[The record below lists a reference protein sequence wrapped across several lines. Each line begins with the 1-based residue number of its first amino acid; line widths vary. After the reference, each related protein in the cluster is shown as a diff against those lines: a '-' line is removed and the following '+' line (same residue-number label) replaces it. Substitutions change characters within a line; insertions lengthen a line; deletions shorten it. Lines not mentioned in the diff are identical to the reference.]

1 MSYRNE
7 MKEDFKVICFV
18 LTVICAI
25 VSVAITMFAIG
36 IFFVRGC
43 VPTLTA
49 ASDKF
54 AESVVESKGEDF
66 DEHSWKID
74 KKDGGKERT
83 KKDDQ
88 NENPKNIEQDSA
100 GLEGA

>member
-7 MKEDFKVICFV
+7 MKEDFKVVCYILAV
-18 LTVICAI
+18 VCAI
-25 VSVAITMFAIG
+25 ASVMVTMFASG

-43 VPTLTA
+43 IPTLTA

-54 AESVVESKGEDF
+54 AERVVESIGEDF
-66 DEHSWKID
+66 EEHSWKID
-74 KKDGGKERT
+74 KKDGNKGA

-88 NENPKNIEQDSA
+88 NETSKNVKQGST
-100 GLEGA
+100 GFEGA

>member
-7 MKEDFKVICFV
+7 MKEDFKVVCYI
-18 LTVICAI
+18 LTVVCAI
-25 VSVAITMFAIG
+25 VSVTATMLAVG

-54 AESVVESKGEDF
+54 AKSVVESIGEDF
-66 DEHSWKID
+66 EEHDWKIG
-74 KKDGGKERT
+74 KKDGGDKDVKDKTT
-83 KKDDQ
+83 KN
-88 NENPKNIEQDSA
+88 NE
-100 GLEGA
+100 

>member
-7 MKEDFKVICFV
+7 MKEDFKVVCYI
-18 LTVICAI
+18 LTVVCAI
-25 VSVAITMFAIG
+25 VSVTATMLAIG

-54 AESVVESKGEDF
+54 AKSVVESMGEDF
-66 DEHSWKID
+66 EKHSWKID

-88 NENPKNIEQDSA
+88 NETSKNVEQDSA
-100 GLEGA
+100 GLEET

>member
-1 MSYRNE
+1 
-7 MKEDFKVICFV
+7 MKEDFKVVCYILAV
-18 LTVICAI
+18 VCAI
-25 VSVAITMFAIG
+25 ASVMVTMFASG

-43 VPTLTA
+43 VPMLTA

-54 AESVVESKGEDF
+54 AKSVVESMGEDF
-66 DEHSWKID
+66 EEHSWKID

-88 NENPKNIEQDSA
+88 NEKAKNIEQDSA